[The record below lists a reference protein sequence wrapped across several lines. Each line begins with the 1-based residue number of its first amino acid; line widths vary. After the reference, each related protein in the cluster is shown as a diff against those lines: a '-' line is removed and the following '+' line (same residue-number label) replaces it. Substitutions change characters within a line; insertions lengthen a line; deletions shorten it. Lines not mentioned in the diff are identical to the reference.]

1 MRKFITLSACLLAM
15 SFPQMA
21 EAAQRSVTLDVQ
33 KMTCAACPITVKKA
47 LEHVTG
53 VSKVDVNFE
62 QKTAII
68 DFDDVL
74 SSVVALTQATEDA
87 GYPSTVRESAA
98 GYE

>member
-1 MRKFITLSACLLAM
+1 MRIFIALFACVMALS
-15 SFPQMA
+15 SPQMA

-53 VSKVDVNFE
+53 VSRVDVNFE
-62 QKTAII
+62 KKTALV
-68 DFDDVL
+68 DFDDAL
-74 SSVVALTQATEDA
+74 SSVAALTQATEDA